1 MGSGPSKPSGG
12 NNNGVDYGTMKRTPS
27 ASFGRL
33 RFDSPRST
41 PGSGRGGTLS
51 RRRKERTMMQQVGS
65 DNNNIMAIGK
75 ETSPLLGGIAASA
88 ASSTGQHRLLKSA
101 SVSDGSG
108 TPPDY
113 ATLSGGSPPL
123 AVWIGPALC
132 CAMAY
137 ALYNI
142 FIKKGSATINP
153 VLGGVI
159 LQLVA
164 AMLGV
169 ILLLV
174 LVTCEGGTDDVLV
187 YDGAGIR
194 WAILA
199 GVAVGSAEIVSFFVS
214 SLGVQA
220 MQSIP
225 IIIGGSVMFGTTIGA
240 VFLKEELT
248 YRGWVG
254 VVMISCGI
262 SLVGLDDT
270 GDSAWR
276 YGETIC
282 MYIYT

>member
-1 MGSGPSKPSGG
+1 MGSGPSKSEAGPA
-12 NNNGVDYGTMKRTPS
+12 MRRIPS
-27 ASFGRL
+27 AAFGRL
-33 RFDSPRST
+33 RIDSPSAT
-41 PGSGRGGTLS
+41 PGSGRGPAASLAQ
-51 RRRKERTMMQQVGS
+51 RRKQRGVYESVPLLPGE
-65 DNNNIMAIGK
+65 A
-75 ETSPLLGGIAASA
+75 SPLLTGAASN
-88 ASSTGQHRLLKSA
+88 GHPRMLLSA
-101 SVSDGSG
+101 SVSGGTGGGAGGGSSPG
-108 TPPDY
+108 DLS
-113 ATLSGGSPPL
+113 TLSGGPPPL

-164 AMLGV
+164 AMLGLFLL
-169 ILLLV
+169 LLLV
-174 LVTCEGGTDDVLV
+174 YWEGGTEDVLV

-194 WAILA
+194 WAVLA
-199 GVAVGSAEIVSFFVS
+199 GVAVGSAEIISFFVS

-240 VFLKEELT
+240 VFLREELT
-248 YRGWVG
+248 YRGWAG

-262 SLVGLDDT
+262 SLVGLDT
-270 GDSAWR
+270 VG
-276 YGETIC
+276 GE
-282 MYIYT
+282 